1 MADRPPA
8 AEVRP
13 ASSAGKRLVQ
23 VMIEEGPGVG
33 FSWLLHTAD
42 AHGLCRG
49 PGFAAPDHMLLE
61 RPNSARRP
69 RRTNRRCDASHA
81 QTSRTCLQGAF
92 AALLAPAALS
102 LITVTFHEPK
112 ERAKAFGVY
121 GFTKA
126 GLQETIPPRRLRT
139 SDSR

>member
-1 MADRPPA
+1 
-8 AEVRP
+8 
-13 ASSAGKRLVQ
+13 
-23 VMIEEGPGVG
+23 
-33 FSWLLHTAD
+33 
-42 AHGLCRG
+42 
-49 PGFAAPDHMLLE
+49 MLLE

-69 RRTNRRCDASHA
+69 RRTNRRCGASHA
-81 QTSRTCLQGAF
+81 QTSRTCLQGAFAAF